1 MLATFLGITGALLF
15 GGADFVGGLA
25 AKRIRP
31 LVVTALSASCGL
43 IVLFALYPFL
53 SGVWSLSAVTW
64 GVLSGIT
71 STIALSLLYACL
83 ALGPMSILS
92 PLTAVI
98 SAIVPLVFGL
108 INGEKLSTFGY
119 LGLALALGAAVLV
132 GFVPEKGAVR
142 PTIRGLSMALGSGV
156 LLGAFLI
163 MMHQT
168 PEDSGVIPLMMNR
181 ATIATTLFFSI
192 GILHLFATKKGAQTD
207 KTVRTLLRK
216 YRVALLCTLACGV
229 VDVLG
234 NVLLIAGLHLG
245 ELSVMSVL
253 AALYPAGT
261 VILAAIVLRERIA
274 PVQIIGLLL
283 AFVAVWLLASA

>member
-25 AKRIRP
+25 AKRIKP

-43 IVLFALYPFL
+43 IILFALYPFL
-53 SGVWSLSAVTW
+53 GGVWSLSALSW

-119 LGLALALGAAVLV
+119 FGLALRRISLRTLISASSLCLTIARQKASEPIYSDVQIAPIPTVFVDPVL
-132 GFVPEKGAVR
+132 FRQTTNPL
-142 PTIRGLSMALGSGV
+142 PHYL
-156 LLGAFLI
+156 
-163 MMHQT
+163 HQT
-168 PEDSGVIPLMMNR
+168 P
-181 ATIATTLFFSI
+181 
-192 GILHLFATKKGAQTD
+192 
-207 KTVRTLLRK
+207 
-216 YRVALLCTLACGV
+216 
-229 VDVLG
+229 
-234 NVLLIAGLHLG
+234 
-245 ELSVMSVL
+245 
-253 AALYPAGT
+253 
-261 VILAAIVLRERIA
+261 
-274 PVQIIGLLL
+274 
-283 AFVAVWLLASA
+283 